1 MSIIKYKTLISGNNC
16 LDLGCGNGRN
26 VPFFKQLGLNVTC
39 VDIDLK
45 ALSEV
50 PVSDGVKVV
59 NENILDFEM
68 HENEYDLIFLSSVIN
83 FLTKSEFEKIVKKII
98 YSLSDGGMLYI
109 DGFTKNDPSYL
120 QNPKIFVEYFDYKE
134 IKKMLDSLQLLY
146 LTEGKHLDITHGDP
160 HYHCSFE
167 LLARKSK

>member
-1 MSIIKYKTLISGNNC
+1 MSIIKYKTLLSGINC
-16 LDLGCGNGRN
+16 LDLGCGKGRN

-39 VDIDLK
+39 VDKDLK
-45 ALSEV
+45 ALAEIPISA
-50 PVSDGVKVV
+50 GVKVV
-59 NENILDFEM
+59 NENIMNFEM
-68 HENEYDLIFLSSVIN
+68 HEKEYDLIFLSSVIN

-98 YSLSDGGMLYI
+98 FSLRDGGMLYL
-109 DGFTKNDPSYL
+109 DGFTKEDPSYMEH
-120 QNPKIFVEYFDYKE
+120 QKIFVEYFDIDE
-134 IKKMLDSLQLLY
+134 IKQMLDSLQLLY